1 MKRICV
7 VTGGASGIG
16 RATVARFAADGNT
29 VVVLDRQTPVE
40 LPAGGEYYRVDVGD
54 AEQVRAVVARLL
66 VELGRIDV
74 LVNCAGIG
82 MQAVPFHELDMQVWD
97 ELMRVNLGGSVAV
110 VQAVLPSMRARN
122 AGAIVNVG
130 SSFGLIA
137 RRDQSAY
144 SVSKAAVIHFTKCV
158 AVDLGASAVR
168 INCVCPGL
176 VDTPL
181 TAFLQEPANAGLLA
195 ANHALHAQQRSGQPP
210 EVAELIAFLA
220 SDAARLVTGHAL
232 SVDGG
237 YAAGKW
243 MS

>member
-1 MKRICV
+1 MKRIWV
-7 VTGGASGIG
+7 VTGGESGIG
-16 RATVARFAADGNT
+16 RATGARFAADGNT
-29 VVVLDRQTPVE
+29 VVVLDRQTPGE

-97 ELMRVNLGGSVAV
+97 ELMRVNLGGTVAV

-144 SVSKAAVIHFTKCV
+144 SVSKA
-158 AVDLGASAVR
+158 
-168 INCVCPGL
+168 GL
-176 VDTPL
+176 T
-181 TAFLQEPANAGLLA
+181 QLA
-195 ANHALHAQQRSGQPP
+195 RVNGS
-210 EVAELIAFLA
+210 
-220 SDAARLVTGHAL
+220 
-232 SVDGG
+232 
-237 YAAGKW
+237 
-243 MS
+243 

>member
-1 MKRICV
+1 MERICV

-16 RATVARFAADGNT
+16 QATAAKFVAGGDV
-29 VVVLDRQTPVE
+29 VVVLDRRVPAA
-40 LPAGGEYYRVDVGD
+40 LPARAEAHLVDVGD
-54 AEQVRAVVARLL
+54 PAQAQAAVAAVLGRH
-66 VELGRIDV
+66 GRIDV

-82 MQAVPFHELDMQVWD
+82 MQATPFHDLDMVVWD
-97 ELMRVNLGGSVAV
+97 ELMRVNLGGTVAMV
-110 VQAVLPSMRARN
+110 RAVLPAMRARN

-130 SSFGLIA
+130 SSFGLLA

-168 INCVCPGL
+168 VNCVCPGL
-176 VDTPL
+176 IDTPL
-181 TAFLQEPANAGLLA
+181 TSFLQDPRNAGLLA
-195 ANHALHAQQRSGQPP
+195 GNHALHAQLRSGQPD
-210 EVAELIAFLA
+210 EVADVILFLA

-237 YAAGKW
+237 YVAGKW
-243 MS
+243 VT